1 MPIKQND
8 FIELTYTGKIKE
20 NGMIFDTTDA
30 EVAQAHGLPK
40 AKYGEVVVVVG
51 QGQLLKGLEEK
62 LVGKEPGKH
71 TIELDA
77 EHAFGKKNA
86 KLIQMVPI
94 NKFRENNI
102 QPVPGLQLNIDNML
116 CTVRQVTGGRV
127 MVDFNHPLAGKDVIY
142 DVKVSKIVTDKKGQ
156 LKSVFVMLLNMQ
168 PESITVDGS
177 KAKVKISQELP
188 APIVPELQKKLK
200 ELTALDVELE
210 MPKTDGKKPA
220 VDEHAGH
227 DHPPGQH
234 PKPEKK
240 AAKPKTA
247 AQ

>member
-1 MPIKQND
+1 MPIKRND
-8 FIELTYTGKIKE
+8 FIELTYTGKLKE
-20 NGMIFDTTDA
+20 DGIVFDTTDA

-40 AKYGEVVVVVG
+40 AKYGEIVVVVG
-51 QGQLLKGLEEK
+51 QGQLLKGLEEQ
-62 LVGKEPGKH
+62 LVGKEPGKY

-94 NKFRENNI
+94 TKFRENKI
-102 QPVPGLQLNIDNML
+102 QPVPGLQLNIDGML
-116 CTVRQVTGGRV
+116 CTIRQVTGGRV

-142 DVKVSKIVTDKKGQ
+142 DVKVNKIVTDKKEQ
-156 LKSVFVMLLNMQ
+156 LSSVLVMLLNVK
-168 PESITVDGS
+168 PESISVDGAR
-177 KAKVKISQELP
+177 AKVKISQALP

-210 MPKTDGKKPA
+210 MPKSGGKEA
-220 VDEHAGH
+220 DEHAGH

-240 AAKPKTA
+240 AAKSKTP